1 MTIVEEIDKKSNRPH
16 RSKNIVDAL
25 KYAYNLAETP
35 KNISDAVKKGTSSVP
50 QNFDNVGE
58 LPPLNPIA

>member
-25 KYAYNLAETP
+25 KYAYDLGETP
-35 KNISDAVKKGTSSVP
+35 KNISDAVKKGMQEPESEPVQDPTP
-50 QNFDNVGE
+50 M
-58 LPPLNPIA
+58 A